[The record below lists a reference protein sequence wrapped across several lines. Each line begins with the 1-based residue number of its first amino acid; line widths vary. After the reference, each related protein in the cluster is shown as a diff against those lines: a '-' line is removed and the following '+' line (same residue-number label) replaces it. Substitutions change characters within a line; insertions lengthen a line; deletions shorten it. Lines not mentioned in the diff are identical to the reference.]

1 MGSVVQNSVMTPH
14 RKTTSLSC
22 TGPLYIVL
30 YDLLGW
36 AGLLRSAAGEITRE
50 GDTHTIIMAETG
62 PREQYYK
69 LRRTYD
75 PAGDITPTDFYYT
88 LRSVKQ
94 ECLLKGA
101 ASGGNVTFQGQ
112 VPVEDEVL
120 TATLE
125 SDIVADW
132 LEAIGG
138 GQLLEYVMKVFSD
151 DLKKE
156 TLYDLYPRISDHL
169 ESLKIDMNLTS
180 EASDDTEFHPNALV
194 AFGGTLDP
202 WEDEYVYLQTGEVYD
217 FQTNQWSS
225 LGNML
230 QETLRGGAVTV
241 RGKVYIIGG
250 QREYD
255 RVNSVDA
262 YDPDTDTWTYNMPSM
277 SAVRLYPG
285 VAVLNDKIYVA
296 GGSHLNTAEML
307 DLSIGGTHQWKPI
320 ASMNIDRQEFG
331 MGALEGKIYAVGGI
345 KKVPGARFPKDFAK
359 GILSSVEMYDPEQD
373 VWTTGADLSS
383 PRSGSSVAVLNGFLY
398 CVGGTTDTLRKG
410 VLKMVEKYDPNTN
423 TWTRVADMNHPRT
436 SAGIITR
443 AGIVTRNGSLYVV
456 GGDDGIGCRR
466 DIEVYD
472 PMKDIWIVIPGEMS
486 QKRCEM
492 AVALIEKK

>member
-1 MGSVVQNSVMTPH
+1 MGSVVQNSGMTGHH
-14 RKTTSLSC
+14 RKTTPGLPC
-22 TGPLYIVL
+22 TGSLCIVL
-30 YDLLGW
+30 YVLLGW
-36 AGLLRSAAGEITRE
+36 AELLRSVAAEIRRE

-62 PREQYYK
+62 PREKYYK
-69 LRRTYD
+69 LRRTYN
-75 PAGDITPTDFYYT
+75 PAGDITPNDFYYM
-88 LRSVKQ
+88 LRSAKQ
-94 ECLLKGA
+94 ECLLKGLT
-101 ASGGNVTFQGQ
+101 SGGNVTFQGQ
-112 VPVEDEVL
+112 VPLEDEVL

-151 DLKKE
+151 DLEKE
-156 TLYDLYPRISDHL
+156 TLYDLYPQINDRL
-169 ESLKIDMNLTS
+169 ESLKIDMNQTS
-180 EASDDTEFHPNALV
+180 EGSDDSEFREFLPNAMV

-202 WEDEYVYLQTGEVYD
+202 WDDEYGYLQTGEVYD

-225 LGNML
+225 RANMR

-241 RGKVYIIGG
+241 RGKVIIIGG
-250 QREYD
+250 QRSYNH
-255 RVNSVDA
+255 VNSVDA

-277 SAVRLYPG
+277 SAVRLNPG

-307 DLSIGGTHQWKPI
+307 DLSIGGDFRWNPI

-331 MGALEGKIYAVGGI
+331 MGALNGKIYAVGGI
-345 KKVPGARFPKDFAK
+345 KKVSGARFPKDFAK
-359 GILSSVEMYDPEQD
+359 AILSSVESYDPEQD
-373 VWTTGADLSS
+373 VWTAVADLSS

-410 VLKMVEKYDPNTN
+410 ILKTVERYDPSTN
-423 TWTRVADMNHPRT
+423 TWTRVADMNHSRT
-436 SAGIITR
+436 SAGIATR
-443 AGIVTRNGSLYVV
+443 YGILYVV
-456 GGDDGIGCRR
+456 GGDDGTGCRR
-466 DIEVYD
+466 DIELYD
-472 PMKDIWIVIPGEMS
+472 PMKDIWIVLPGEMS